1 VGQLQDKTAGTSP
14 VGAGTG
20 AGAAPTGPLAG
31 VRVLDLSSV
40 VMGPLA
46 TQILG
51 DLGAEV
57 ISIEAEGGDTNRVMG
72 PGPHRELS
80 GVSLNLLRT
89 KRNIS
94 LDLKDPAGR
103 DVFLR
108 LAAVSDVVL
117 TNLRPGPLGRLRL
130 AYDDVR
136 AVRPDIVFCQAH
148 GWATGTGRENA
159 PAFDDVIQAASGISE
174 LEERVTGERVL
185 APTLIADKLC
195 GVTMAYSVMAALFH
209 RERTGEGQHIEV
221 PMADVTA
228 AFVLVEHG
236 AGAIPEPAFGPAG
249 YERILTSERRS
260 QRTADGWINV
270 LPFATSHYEA
280 LWAAGDRPDLV
291 GDPRVATGSARI
303 ANAVSLYRDVA
314 DVLIKRTTAFW
325 LEYCTE
331 HSIPSSAVRTV
342 DDLVADLPVVE
353 HPIVGSYRQIPSPVR
368 FSRTPASVR
377 RPAPLVGQHG
387 REVMREI
394 GLSEAEID
402 ALESSGVLRQPS
414 GTK

>member
-1 VGQLQDKTAGTSP
+1 MGPAQQGTTAS
-14 VGAGTG
+14 GA
-20 AGAAPTGPLAG
+20 TGPLAG

-80 GVSLNLLRT
+80 GVSLNLLRN
-89 KRNIS
+89 KRNLS

-103 DVFLR
+103 EVFLR
-108 LAAVSDVVL
+108 LAAESDVVL

-148 GWATGTGRENA
+148 GWATGTGREDA
-159 PAFDDVIQAASGISE
+159 PAFDDVIQAASGITE
-174 LEERVTGERVL
+174 LEERVTGQRVL

-195 GVTMAYSVMAALFH
+195 GVTMAYAVMAALFH

-260 QRTADGWINV
+260 QRTSDGWINI
-270 LPFATSHYEA
+270 LPFSTSHYAAIWEA
-280 LWAAGDRPDLV
+280 GGRTDLAN
-291 GDPRVATGSARI
+291 DPRVATGKARI
-303 ANAVSLYRDVA
+303 ENAVALYRDVA
-314 DVLIKRTTAFW
+314 EVLLTRTTEFW
-325 LEYCTE
+325 LDYCTE

-342 DDLVADLPVVE
+342 DDLVADLPMAE
-353 HPIVGSYRQIPSPVR
+353 HPVVGSYRQIPSPVR

-377 RPAPLVGQHG
+377 RQAPLIGEHG
-387 REVMREI
+387 REVLTELGMSAE
-394 GLSEAEID
+394 EID
-402 ALESSGVLRQPS
+402 ALEASGVLRQPS
-414 GTK
+414 GTR

>member
-1 VGQLQDKTAGTSP
+1 MVSAQGES
-14 VGAGTG
+14 TG
-20 AGAAPTGPLAG
+20 AGPSGPLAG

-57 ISIEAEGGDTNRVMG
+57 VSIEAEGGDTNRVMG
-72 PGPHRELS
+72 PGPHRQLS
-80 GVSLNLLRT
+80 GVSLNLLRN
-89 KRNIS
+89 KRNVS

-103 DVFLR
+103 EVFLR
-108 LAAVSDVVL
+108 LAAVSDVVI

-148 GWATGTGRENA
+148 GWATGSGRENA

-221 PMADVTA
+221 PMADVTS
-228 AFVLVEHG
+228 AFMLVEHG

-249 YERILTSERRS
+249 YERILTRERRS
-260 QRTADGWINV
+260 QHTSDGWINV
-270 LPFATSHYEA
+270 LPFSTAHYEA
-280 LWAAGDRPDLV
+280 IWAAGGRTDLAN
-291 GDPRVATGSARI
+291 DPRVVTGSARI
-303 ANAVSLYRDVA
+303 ANAESLYRDVA
-314 DVLIKRTTAFW
+314 DVLVTRPTSFW

-342 DDLVADLPVVE
+342 DDLVAELPIVE
-353 HPIVGSYRQIPSPVR
+353 HPVVGMYREIPSPVR

-377 RPAPLVGQHG
+377 RPAPLIGEHG
-387 REVMREI
+387 REVLAELGM
-394 GLSEAEID
+394 SPAEID
-402 ALESSGVLRQPS
+402 ALEASGVLRQPS
-414 GTK
+414 GTR